1 MTKDPTAAARQR
13 KLRAAAEKCIFVRL
27 GKPGADALAQ
37 IRRDHGATVSEAVE
51 AALVKFAAKGG

>member
-1 MTKDPTAAARQR
+1 MTKDATAAARQR

-37 IRRDHGATVSEAVE
+37 IQRDHGATVSEAVE
-51 AALVKFAAKGG
+51 AALVKFAVQK

>member
-27 GKPGADALAQ
+27 GKPGADALAKIQ
-37 IRRDHGATVSEAVE
+37 KDHGATVSEAVE
-51 AALVKFAAKGG
+51 AALVRLATKA